1 MRVGE
6 RGRVGEIESEEI
18 DEGSCLG
25 PPPPV
30 LAPGSTV
37 SCRCWL
43 LVRRCQISLCLHPD
57 FPFAAVLHQM
67 ILNYTG
73 GN

>member
-1 MRVGE
+1 MIEDQIMNASVSTACPAGESE

-30 LAPGSTV
+30 LGSELY
-37 SCRCWL
+37 S
-43 LVRRCQISLCLHPD
+43 
-57 FPFAAVLHQM
+57 
-67 ILNYTG
+67 
-73 GN
+73 